1 MAATPVASVVR
12 VAKKHCLPCN
22 EVISTEAYDDVKKEG
37 LNKLK
42 ELCERWAKKVEE
54 IFCCD
59 NPYKEFRYAH
69 SRTKVHYYH
78 SCFSFED
85 LSYKVLFKVKI

>member
-1 MAATPVASVVR
+1 MAATPVASAVS
-12 VAKKHCLPCN
+12 VAKKHCLLCN

-42 ELCERWAKKVEE
+42 ELSERWAKVEE

-59 NPYKEFRYAH
+59 NPYKEF
-69 SRTKVHYYH
+69 
-78 SCFSFED
+78 
-85 LSYKVLFKVKI
+85 